1 VQQLQ
6 LDKILA
12 ERIGMQAAAEE
23 DIQAIKDLQMLV
35 LLEAQE
41 EVALVLAIMVLEPL
55 LLQTQVAV
63 AEVADIL
70 ILQMLT
76 VLVVTVVQVLVLFV
90 IKAQHKKQLVEL

>member
-1 VQQLQ
+1 
-6 LDKILA
+6 
-12 ERIGMQAAAEE
+12 MQAVAEE

-41 EVALVLAIMVLEPL
+41 EVALVLVVTVLEPL
-55 LLQTQVAV
+55 LLQTQVAE
-63 AEVADIL
+63 AEVVDIL